1 MLSIEPG
8 AAMWWSYLLVAVTL
22 LSFVIKPYPND
33 VLITVTGS
41 TGPIYSGISML
52 YIVEYVS
59 AAATV
64 RATPLN
70 AYDMYVKT
78 LVLSIFENAERTNTN
93 VSTSIIPMAKKTAR
107 LIAIWTPSVADATA
121 DIVNADI

>member
-1 MLSIEPG
+1 MLH
-8 AAMWWSYLLVAVTL
+8 
-22 LSFVIKPYPND
+22 
-33 VLITVTGS
+33 
-41 TGPIYSGISML
+41 
-52 YIVEYVS
+52 IVEYVS

-70 AYDMYVKT
+70 GYDMYIKT
-78 LVLSIFENAERTNTN
+78 LVLSIFENAERTNIPSN
-93 VSTSIIPMAKKTAR
+93 ESTSIIPVAKKTAR